1 MLDELVQLDKEVFLF
16 LNMLGSEQWDSF
28 WLVATDKWSSI
39 PVYLILLIL
48 TFRSF
53 GPKKTLLVLITVA
66 LMITATDQL
75 ANFFKYGV
83 QRLRP
88 CYEEELF
95 NNMRLVK
102 SSCGGKF
109 GFFSAHAANSFAVAY
124 FFALLLRSQ
133 IKFLAALL
141 FLWAAVVTYSRIYI
155 GVHYP
160 LDILTGISVG
170 LFFSWLFAKL
180 YIFALNKYP
189 L

>member
-1 MLDELVQLDKEVFLF
+1 MLKELVHLDKELFLF
-16 LNMLGSEQWDSF
+16 LNMLGSEQWDGF

-48 TFRSF
+48 SFRNF
-53 GPKKTLLVLITVA
+53 GLKKTLLILISVG
-66 LMITATDQL
+66 LMITVTDQL

-88 CYEEELF
+88 CYEEEFF
-95 NNMRLVK
+95 NSMRLVK

-124 FFALLLRSQ
+124 FFAVLLRAQ
-133 IKFLAALL
+133 IRYLPAII
-141 FLWAAVVTYSRIYI
+141 FLWAAIVTYSRIYI

-160 LDILTGISVG
+160 LDIVTGICVG
-170 LFFSWLFAKL
+170 LLFGWLFGKL
-180 YIFALNKYP
+180 YIFALHKYP